1 MVIAHRKRIIEDTDG
16 ADSDQNAVAA
26 DMDDEELKARLLAK
40 GPSSEA
46 LSKMT
51 DYGARRSFSPDAKS
65 GWAHQLADRM
75 AARGYFQRYP
85 TSAMSKQTQ
94 RRRTRS

>member
-1 MVIAHRKRIIEDTDG
+1 MVIVHRQRIIEDTDG
-16 ADSDQNAVAA
+16 AEPDQNAVAA
-26 DMDDEELKARLLAK
+26 DMDDEELKAKLSAE

-65 GWAHQLADRM
+65 VWARSSLTDGPPVDISSDTLHQR
-75 AARGYFQRYP
+75 
-85 TSAMSKQTQ
+85 
-94 RRRTRS
+94 